1 MANITLA
8 GCNFFADPG
17 ALVIPVSVVAGG
29 EKHGMLG
36 HIVKVVPDLARAF
49 QSARRTGHLKA
60 GGSFTI
66 RLCFGNGSEPYG
78 KWMVHRVTHSR
89 TLILMG
95 LAIGPGREASAQ
107 SALQSIAGQI
117 EEWKLG
123 EVALPVPSLAALE
136 VARQAIEGW
145 PGTKVRIYH
154 PDWPLQ
160 PIENVQPEVSE
171 VL

>member
-8 GCNFFADPG
+8 GGNFFADPG
-17 ALVIPVSVVAGG
+17 ALIIPVSVVAGG

-95 LAIGPGREASAQ
+95 LAIGPGAKPLPNLPCNLSRARSRSGSWAKWLCLCRPWRPWRLPGKRSKAGLEPRSV
-107 SALQSIAGQI
+107 SII
-117 EEWKLG
+117 
-123 EVALPVPSLAALE
+123 
-136 VARQAIEGW
+136 
-145 PGTKVRIYH
+145 
-154 PDWPLQ
+154 
-160 PIENVQPEVSE
+160 PIGPCNP
-171 VL
+171 